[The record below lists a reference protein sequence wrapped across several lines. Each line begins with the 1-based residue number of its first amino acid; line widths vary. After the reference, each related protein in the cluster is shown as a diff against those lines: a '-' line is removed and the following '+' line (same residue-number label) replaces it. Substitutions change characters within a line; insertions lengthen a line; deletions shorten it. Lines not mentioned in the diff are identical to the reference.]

1 MIDISKRYLQKRD
14 NDPPNLGNLIDFY
27 ISKSDMKKKDVAAYL
42 GVLPTTLNQ
51 YFKQSSLQFGI
62 LWRICLATNQNFL
75 MQLGEKVLKIPY
87 TTQKEIDLQNQ
98 LAQKEE
104 EIKILNIKLEAFREI
119 YNNK

>member
-1 MIDISKRYLQKRD
+1 MIDNQKRYQKKRD
-14 NDPPNLGNLIDFY
+14 DDPKHLGNY
-27 ISKSDMKKKDVAAYL
+27 IKWHLESNKIKKKSVSDFLNVQAI
-42 GVLPTTLNQ
+42 TLNR
-51 YFKQSSLQFGI
+51 YFKQSSFQFSI
-62 LWRICLATNQNFL
+62 LWRISLAVKHNFL

>member
-1 MIDISKRYLQKRD
+1 MIDISKKCTKKRP
-14 NDPPNLGNLIDFY
+14 NDPPELGNFISFY
-27 ISKSDMKKKDVAAYL
+27 FKENNIKKKNVSSFLD
-42 GVLPTTLNQ
+42 VLPTTLNQ
-51 YFKQSSLQFGI
+51 YFKQSTFQFVI
-62 LWRICLATNQNFL
+62 LWRISHAVKHNFL
-75 MQLGEKVLKIPY
+75 MELGEKWLKIPY